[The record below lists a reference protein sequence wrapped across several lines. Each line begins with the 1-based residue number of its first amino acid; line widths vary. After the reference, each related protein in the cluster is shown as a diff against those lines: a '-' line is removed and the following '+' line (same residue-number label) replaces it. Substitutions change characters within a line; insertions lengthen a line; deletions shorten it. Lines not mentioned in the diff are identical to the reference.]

1 MIRRFRKNYVEMLGE
16 KKSED
21 EIYKEI
27 REGRSFDGMENW
39 MKILYENMEK
49 VLENEGKMKVVLEN
63 MVNEE
68 MKERKKMVVEN

>member
-1 MIRRFRKNYVEMLGE
+1 MEMLGE